1 MKTHGMSWKKLF
13 IKLLYNISKII
24 MIRKVTDMNLE
35 EFKKKMKEDGIDLVS
50 DAEAKV
56 IVGITNN
63 DKHIRKQNIL
73 EKLCEK
79 EGF

>member
-1 MKTHGMSWKKLF
+1 
-13 IKLLYNISKII
+13 